1 MVCFAVLGLRRVYV
15 GGELGGHGWTR
26 PLSAALLVFL
36 WCIFITLVSL
46 EWLETFV
53 CKMSSKLVIYTA
65 TIYI

>member
-46 EWLETFV
+46 ESYGFITVNIGDIPPVPEFD
-53 CKMSSKLVIYTA
+53 
-65 TIYI
+65 